1 MKTLTPAER
10 LIVAADFNPGPSIGG
25 LGRRWVMSEVL
36 SLANKLK
43 GTSVYLKVNSALRA
57 CGYEL
62 INLIHCQELRVFAD
76 LKLIDIGGTLSTD
89 GVLIREANPEILTVM
104 CVAGVSAIQALKAE
118 LPDTEVL
125 GVTVL
130 TSLKDAD
137 THAMFT
143 CSTEEAVLRFA
154 QVAADAKI
162 DGLISS
168 PKEAKVLRA
177 KFGVVLSLNTPAIRP
192 TWAIV
197 PGDDQNPER
206 IMTPAKA
213 IKAGAD
219 RIVVGRPITQAKDPY
234 DAVMRTIEEIAK
246 AVEEKEVVGIPGTN
260 PEGEVPTYR
269 PVIRD
274 EIQLGWC
281 QECNRPILTTPH
293 NCPAEMGVKGF

>member
-10 LIVAADFNPGPSIGG
+10 LIVAADFKPTPSQDIVRQPHE
-25 LGRRWVMSEVL
+25 LRNIVENKVL
-36 SLANKLK
+36 ALADSLK
-43 GTSVYLKVNSALRA
+43 GTGVYLKVNSALRA
-57 CGYEL
+57 CGYGL
-62 INLIHCQELRVFAD
+62 IDAIHSRGLRVFAD
-76 LKLIDIGGTLSTD
+76 LKLIDIGETLSTD
-89 GVLIREANPEILTVM
+89 GVLLREAKPELLTTM
-104 CVAGVSAIQALKAE
+104 CVAGVSAMQALKAE

-137 THAMFT
+137 TQAMFT
-143 CSTEEAVLRFA
+143 CSTEEAVMRFA
-154 QVAADAKI
+154 QVVADAKI

-168 PKEAKVLRA
+168 PKEAEVLRA

-219 RIVVGRPITQAKDPY
+219 RIVVGRPIVKAEKPY
-234 DAVMRTIEEIAK
+234 DAVMRTIEEIAS
-246 AVEEKEVVGIPGTN
+246 AT
-260 PEGEVPTYR
+260 
-269 PVIRD
+269 
-274 EIQLGWC
+274 
-281 QECNRPILTTPH
+281 
-293 NCPAEMGVKGF
+293 A